1 MPSEQSPLEIILST
15 PLPFGR
21 CRLPK
26 EPCAHLPFLLLGLS
40 WSLALPTNTSTGP
53 PPMFRSREGG
63 CSEFPTR
70 GLKELKLPTGH
81 LQDLLPPPKGM
92 LKTDL
97 SPSPAAQQAQGLPCP
112 LINATQSHLLPPGLF
127 KSQMGMYS
135 GLNNIMIC
143 KNHS

>member
-21 CRLPK
+21 STLPK
-26 EPCAHLPFLLLGLS
+26 EPCAICLSCSLGSRGLWHCPQTPALAHL
-40 WSLALPTNTSTGP
+40 
-53 PPMFRSREGG
+53 PMFRSREGG
-63 CSEFPTR
+63 CSEFPTH
-70 GLKELKLPTGH
+70 GLKELKLPIGH

-97 SPSPAAQQAQGLPCP
+97 SPSPSAQQSRDLPCP

>member
-21 CRLPK
+21 SRLPK
-26 EPCAHLPFLLLGLS
+26 KPCAHLPFLLLGLS
-40 WSLALPTNTSTGP
+40 LALARPINAHF
-53 PPMFRSREGG
+53 PMFRSREGS
-63 CSEFPTR
+63 CSEFPTH
-70 GLKELKLPTGH
+70 GLKELKVPTGH

-97 SPSPAAQQAQGLPCP
+97 SPSPSAQQSRDLPCP
-112 LINATQSHLLPPGLF
+112 LINATLSHLLPPGLF

-135 GLNNIMIC
+135 GLNNVMIC